1 MKSAI
6 EGTME
11 HAKLLAR
18 HLSHCDYS
26 AVIHLVLYEL
36 RIAPKNE
43 GFVFLKRAIAMHFE
57 NPTSNLKQDIYARIS
72 LEFDGVENS
81 ERVEQSIRR
90 SIKEAWRVR
99 NEDIWKLIFLD
110 TNTGTLEKPS
120 NGDFIAGVAWF
131 VELWQECCKEV
142 AYEGEAVAGPSG
154 KV

>member
-1 MKSAI
+1 MTSAI

-11 HAKLLAR
+11 YAKLLAR

-43 GFVFLKRAIAMHFE
+43 GFVFLKRAIAMYYE
-57 NPTSNLKQDIYARIS
+57 DPTSNLKQDIYARIS

-81 ERVEQSIRR
+81 VRVEQSIRR
-90 SIKEAWRVR
+90 SIKEAWRIR
-99 NEDIWKLIFLD
+99 NEDIWRLIFLD
-110 TNTGTLEKPS
+110 TDTGAVEKPS

-142 AYEGEAVAGPSG
+142 AYERESAAEPVGRV
-154 KV
+154 